1 MKIVL
6 ASQSPRRKE
15 LLAHIVSEFEIEPA
29 DIDETPFPDE
39 QPVDYVRRMA
49 EEKARTVWEQVEKE
63 DHLVIASDTT
73 VVLNQEI
80 MGKPED
86 LADAEFMLK
95 KLSGETHTVYT
106 AVVLK
111 TKEREERILAEAHV
125 TFYPLTDEEIKR
137 YLETGDYADKAGA
150 YGIQNAASV
159 FVKEISGDYYSIV
172 GFPIGAV
179 NQALK
184 TFI

>member
-1 MKIVL
+1 MKIIL

-39 QPVDYVRRMA
+39 LPVDYVRRMA
-49 EEKARTVWEQVEKE
+49 EEKARTVWEQKEKK
-63 DHLVIASDTT
+63 DSLVIASDTT

-86 LADAEFMLK
+86 MAEAEVMLK

-125 TFYPLTDEEIKR
+125 TFYPLTDEEINR
-137 YLETGDYADKAGA
+137 YLETGRLCG
-150 YGIQNAASV
+150 
-159 FVKEISGDYYSIV
+159 
-172 GFPIGAV
+172 
-179 NQALK
+179 
-184 TFI
+184 

>member
-49 EEKARTVWEQVEKE
+49 EEKARTVWEQDEKE
-63 DHLVIASDTT
+63 DNLVIASDTT

-86 LADAEFMLK
+86 LAEAEFMLK
-95 KLSGETHTVYT
+95 
-106 AVVLK
+106 
-111 TKEREERILAEAHV
+111 
-125 TFYPLTDEEIKR
+125 
-137 YLETGDYADKAGA
+137 
-150 YGIQNAASV
+150 
-159 FVKEISGDYYSIV
+159 
-172 GFPIGAV
+172 
-179 NQALK
+179 
-184 TFI
+184 

>member
-49 EEKARTVWEQVEKE
+49 EEKARTVWEQDEKE

-86 LADAEFMLK
+86 LAEAEFMLK

-137 YLETGDYADKAGA
+137 YLETGIMRIRQGHT
-150 YGIQNAASV
+150 ASKMLRV
-159 FVKEISGDYYSIV
+159 YSSKKFLEIITVS
-172 GFPIGAV
+172 
-179 NQALK
+179 
-184 TFI
+184 

>member
-1 MKIVL
+1 MKIIL

-39 QPVDYVRRMA
+39 LPVDYVRRMA
-49 EEKARTVWEQVEKE
+49 EEKARTVWEQKEKK
-63 DHLVIASDTT
+63 DSLVIASDTT

-86 LADAEFMLK
+86 MAEAEVMLK

-111 TKEREERILAEAHV
+111 TKEREKNE
-125 TFYPLTDEEIKR
+125 Y
-137 YLETGDYADKAGA
+137 
-150 YGIQNAASV
+150 
-159 FVKEISGDYYSIV
+159 
-172 GFPIGAV
+172 
-179 NQALK
+179 
-184 TFI
+184 